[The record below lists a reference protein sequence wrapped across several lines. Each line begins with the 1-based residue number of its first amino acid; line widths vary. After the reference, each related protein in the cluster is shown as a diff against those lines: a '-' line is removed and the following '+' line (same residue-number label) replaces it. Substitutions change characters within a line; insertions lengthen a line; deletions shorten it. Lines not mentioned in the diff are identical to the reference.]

1 MRISKRFYQSR
12 RKGFTLIEVL
22 LSLAIT
28 LLITTNTLSMYRLMK
43 HVKEMKTYQE
53 DIYIGV
59 KQVSQ
64 YLIGSYYL
72 DLNNGYHYV
81 SREQKE
87 FYLVYDQHRLV
98 KKDGYE
104 IIINNIDSVSFDLK
118 NTMVYMTI
126 TRDQQSYR
134 FLIGFA
140 RELEENNHEQI
151 ES

>member
-28 LLITTNTLSMYRLMK
+28 LLITTNTLSMYRFMK

-72 DLNNGYHYV
+72 DLNNGLN
-81 SREQKE
+81 
-87 FYLVYDQHRLV
+87 FY
-98 KKDGYE
+98 
-104 IIINNIDSVSFDLK
+104 
-118 NTMVYMTI
+118 
-126 TRDQQSYR
+126 
-134 FLIGFA
+134 
-140 RELEENNHEQI
+140 
-151 ES
+151 

>member
-81 SREQKE
+81 SRDQKE
-87 FYLVYDQHRLV
+87 FNLVYDHHRLV

-118 NTMVYMTI
+118 NSMVYMTI

-140 RELEENNHEQI
+140 RELEENTHEQI